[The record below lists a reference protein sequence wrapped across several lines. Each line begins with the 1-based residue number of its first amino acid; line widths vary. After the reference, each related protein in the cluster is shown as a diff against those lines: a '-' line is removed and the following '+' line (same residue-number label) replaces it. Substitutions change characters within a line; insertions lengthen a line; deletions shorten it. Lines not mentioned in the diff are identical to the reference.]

1 MAKKNKKETGGKIHN
16 KIASIAIILFGLLL
30 TILGF
35 IQPYMDGLIR
45 GIIITGLILVVLG
58 GILFKKSF
66 LNK

>member
-16 KIASIAIILFGLLL
+16 KIASIAIILVGLFLSLL
-30 TILGF
+30 GLW
-35 IQPYMDGLIR
+35 QPFMNVIVI
-45 GIIITGLILVVLG
+45 GIIIAGIILVVLG